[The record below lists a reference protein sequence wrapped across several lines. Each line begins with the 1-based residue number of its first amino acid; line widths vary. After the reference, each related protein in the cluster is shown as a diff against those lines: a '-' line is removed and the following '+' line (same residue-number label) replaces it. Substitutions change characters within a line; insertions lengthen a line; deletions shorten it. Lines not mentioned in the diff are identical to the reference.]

1 MCFVSRPS
9 AVCYSSLLCFYAPIG
24 SSRSSLFSCLF
35 FCDVSGSTLLHPS
48 VSVKQQNFK
57 IWTFSW
63 QSCPPDVARALEVVV
78 AWVARRCTSLALWKF
93 DCILTGFFCCCCV
106 IRTGCHFPWTLG
118 LVVNW
123 TSAIL
128 HFCRSPA
135 TSLDHPPTLPAPF
148 GQSAIPRLKKT
159 TETIRKQKKM
169 NWKGKKCPWTTQN
182 ERILIINDGGSLFAF
197 SLFFLI
203 LLFSV
208 PLLPLRS
215 CPRENCKQLKREWKL
230 LVDAQ
235 LAVGS
240 PPSWA
245 DDGQLWTR
253 ICWFA
258 AAAHETRTYHEESA
272 YWPPRFTRQNPIHS

>member
-159 TETIRKQKKM
+159 TETIRKQKK
-169 NWKGKKCPWTTQN
+169 WIERGKNVPEPPRTRGYWSSMT
-182 ERILIINDGGSLFAF
+182 AF
-197 SLFFLI
+197 HY
-203 LLFSV
+203 LLFLYFSSFYSSPFLSSHCDPV
-208 PLLPLRS
+208 PAKIANNWRESGS
-215 CPRENCKQLKREWKL
+215 C
-230 LVDAQ
+230 
-235 LAVGS
+235 S
-240 PPSWA
+240 SMHSW
-245 DDGQLWTR
+245 
-253 ICWFA
+253 
-258 AAAHETRTYHEESA
+258 
-272 YWPPRFTRQNPIHS
+272 P